1 MIGQVHNVGRAERV
15 FSAVGGSLLAY
26 YGLRRRSWTASLPLL
41 LTGGALVT
49 RGATGHSQVYERL
62 DINTAQVAPVDFK
75 TTITVSKPPEEVYR
89 FWRQL
94 KNLPRFMRHLR
105 SVNELDSRRSH
116 WVAETPLGVTIEWD
130 AEIVEDQ
137 PNKRLRWRSI
147 ADSDIDHDGEV
158 VFASAPGG
166 RGTEVH
172 IQLRYKPA
180 TGVRSAMAKLS
191 HRLTEQFLKED
202 MRRFKSVLEAGEAP
216 TIAGQSSARAR

>member
-1 MIGQVHNVGRAERV
+1 MNGQVHNVGRAERV

-26 YGLRRRSWTASLPLL
+26 YGLRRHNWTASLPLL

-62 DINTAQVAPVDFK
+62 DINTARVEPVDFT
-75 TTITVSKPPEEVYR
+75 TTITVNKPPEEVYR

-116 WVAETPLGVTIEWD
+116 WVAETPMGMTVEFD
-130 AEIVEDQ
+130 AEIVEEQ

-158 VFASAPGG
+158 VFVPAPGS

-172 IQLRYKPA
+172 VQLRYKPGGG
-180 TGVRSAMAKLS
+180 TRSAMAKLG
-191 HRLTEQFLKED
+191 HKLTEQFLKED
-202 MRRFKSVLEAGEAP
+202 VRRFKAVLEAGEAP
-216 TIAGQSSARAR
+216 TTAGQPSARAR